1 MKLKIAFQITLLVLI
16 SMLCEVFIFNYKTFF
31 MALPQGATYKIS
43 EVIDSSQFELKEDGT
58 YVSKVAN
65 PYIEIKN
72 INLKTK
78 TIYFD
83 ADDLNGYRVVS
94 RIQFK
99 DATRAKYYHDTDT
112 YNAQGVTYPEN
123 TNLIFEIFDGSTK
136 SKYKELD
143 LFGETIDLKITV
155 SVGSGSVFRFG
166 DIKSNDRIPFHAS
179 YLRTVLLFSLM
190 LSIYLFVMLFKYRD
204 KVKENKALNIGLK
217 AGITFIALGVVVFIY
232 GYIYGNFSDFM
243 ITNGSQIS
251 QELVDMIKAK
261 QVSLLMKPS
270 AKLKDLANPYGPQER
285 YGVSYAWDHL
295 YYNGKYYS
303 YYGLTP
309 VFMLFLPFNLITGKY
324 LNDCYGV
331 LLFSLIGT
339 LFTSLVYFKLQKKY
353 FKDLPLAFS
362 LAGFVI
368 LFASCGILNN
378 LTRPYFYEVSTSCG
392 NMCMM
397 IALYFMIKANLI
409 TKEEKLRPVMLGF
422 ASLFMGLAVLARPT
436 FVLFAVVFALY
447 GVVRVIQDFKIS
459 SGWKNAFNIMM
470 LVLPIGLLAGMQ
482 CVYNYL
488 RFGSLFEFGI
498 KYSLT
503 INDFTRTEPRFNL
516 MLNSI
521 YNFLFAVPSY
531 KATGWF
537 IEPHAQFFHT
547 GYYFSETYDAIGL
560 FYRVPVIL
568 LVFLLPF
575 TVKDKSWKEKGIWII
590 KYFVPL
596 FVIPFVLVML
606 TWESGFATR
615 YYSDFAWA
623 MVLLGLFVFF
633 YYYEKNKDNRF
644 ARRMLG
650 SIIFVMMFHAAAT
663 SIAQI
668 LFYVPSFNYQLRYYK
683 AARELAFWR

>member
-1 MKLKIAFQITLLVLI
+1 MKLKIAFSITLLLLI
-16 SMLCEVFIFNYKTFF
+16 SMLCEVFVFNYKTFF
-31 MALPQGATYKIS
+31 MTLPQGATYKVT
-43 EVIDSSQFELKEDGT
+43 EYIDESQFKLQDDGT

-94 RIQFK
+94 RIQYK
-99 DATRAKYYHDTDT
+99 DATRQKYYHDTNT
-112 YNAQGVTYPEN
+112 YNAQGNTYPE
-123 TNLIFEIFDGSTK
+123 TQNLIFEIFDGSTK

-155 SVGSGSVFRFG
+155 SVGAGSVFRFG
-166 DIKSNDRIPFHAS
+166 DIKFNERIPFHAS
-179 YLRTVLLFSLM
+179 YLRTILLFSFL
-190 LSIYLFVMLFKYRD
+190 LTIYLFYMLFKYRD
-204 KVKENKALNIGLK
+204 VVKENKILNISFK
-217 AGITFIALGVVVFIY
+217 VGITVIALLVVVFIY
-232 GYIYGNFSDFM
+232 GYIYGNFSEFSK
-243 ITNGSQIS
+243 TSGSQIS

-261 QVSLLMKPS
+261 KVSLLIEPS
-270 AKLKDLANPYGPQER
+270 AGLKGLENPYGPQER
-285 YGVSYAWDHL
+285 YGISYSWDHL

-309 VFMLFLPFNLITGKY
+309 VFMLFLPFNLMTGKY

-331 LLFSLIGT
+331 LLFSLIGA

-353 FKDLPLAFS
+353 FKDLPLALS
-362 LAGFVI
+362 LAGFII
-368 LFASCGILNN
+368 LFISCGILNN
-378 LTRPYFYEVSTSCG
+378 LPRPYFYEVSTSCG
-392 NMCMM
+392 NMCAM
-397 IALYFMIKANLI
+397 IALYCMIKGNVI
-409 TKEEKLRPVMLGF
+409 TKEEKLRPVFVGV

-436 FVLFAVVFALY
+436 FVLFAAVFAIY
-447 GVVRVIQDFKIS
+447 GLVRIIQDFKIS
-459 SGWKNAFNIMM
+459 SVKKNVFNILM
-470 LVLPIGLLAGMQ
+470 LVLPIGALAGCQ

-488 RFGSLFEFGI
+488 RFGSMFEFGI

-516 MLNSI
+516 MLNSL
-521 YNFLFAVPSY
+521 YNFLIAVPSY
-531 KATGWF
+531 QATGWF

-575 TVKDKSWKEKGIWII
+575 TVKDKTTKEKCIWTL

-596 FVIPFVLVML
+596 FIIPVVLVAL

-633 YYYEKNKDNRF
+633 YYYEKNKDNKF

-650 SIIFVMMFHAAAT
+650 SIMFIMMFHAAAT

-668 LFYVPSFNYQLRYYK
+668 LFYVPSFSYQLRYYR